1 MPDLVTIIL
10 ILVALAF
17 IVSASIW
24 YLDRF
29 RNDGTD
35 PLTNPDW
42 ALLAA
47 VLTRRSRRRRSEW
60 RAGHTSESEDPGPET
75 KGEPS

>member
-1 MPDLVTIIL
+1 MPDLVTIIV
-10 ILVALAF
+10 ILVALAI
-17 IVSASIW
+17 IVSALIW
-24 YLDRF
+24 NLDRF

-42 ALLAA
+42 TLLAT
-47 VLTRRSRRRRSEW
+47 VLTRRSRRRRSER

-75 KGEPS
+75 KSDPN

>member
-1 MPDLVTIIL
+1 MPDLLTIIL
-10 ILVALAF
+10 ILVALALV
-17 IVSASIW
+17 VSASIW

-42 ALLAA
+42 TLLET
-47 VLTRRSRRRRSEW
+47 VLARRTRRRRSML
-60 RAGHTSESEDPGPET
+60 ESEDPAPEAT
-75 KGEPS
+75 GDPT

>member
-10 ILVALAF
+10 ILVALAI

-42 ALLAA
+42 TLLAT
-47 VLTRRSRRRRSEW
+47 VLTRRSRRRRALQ
-60 RAGHTSESEDPGPET
+60 RESEDPGPET
-75 KGEPS
+75 KSDPN

>member
-10 ILVALAF
+10 ILVALTT
-17 IVSASIW
+17 IVSALIW
-24 YLDRF
+24 NLDRF

-42 ALLAA
+42 TLIATF
-47 VLTRRSRRRRSEW
+47 LTRRSRRRRSNW
-60 RAGHTSESEDPGPET
+60 LADHTSDSEEPGPEA
-75 KGEPS
+75 KGD

>member
-10 ILVALAF
+10 ILVALAT
-17 IVSASIW
+17 IVSALIW
-24 YLDRF
+24 ILDRF
-29 RNDGTD
+29 RNDGSD

-42 ALLAA
+42 TLLATI
-47 VLTRRSRRRRSEW
+47 LTRRSRRRRSKR

-75 KGEPS
+75 KGDPS